1 MTRRLLLALAIVVA
15 GLAAFAGPAAAGGW
29 AVTTLDSLPGAIE
42 PGQAT
47 PIGYTIRQHG
57 VTPVSMDDTALL
69 VTLADGTTARFPGRP
84 DGPKGHHVA
93 AVTIPDAGRFVL
105 QVDQGF
111 FGLQDLGYVDA
122 GAGSA
127 GAVAT
132 TTTESGSSSD
142 GWPVPIKVILAVA
155 TAGALVFLGL
165 EVGSRRRRPV
175 PV

>member
-42 PGQAT
+42 PGHAT

-69 VTLADGTTARFPGRP
+69 VALADGTTARFPGRP

-93 AVTIPDAGRFVL
+93 QVTIPDAGRFVL

-111 FGLQDLGYVDA
+111 FGVQDLGYLDA
-122 GAGSA
+122 GAGS
-127 GAVAT
+127 GSAVVTSTA
-132 TTTESGSSSD
+132 SGSSSD
-142 GWPVPIKVILAVA
+142 GWPAPLKVILAVA